1 VKATPAVSY
10 DAVLLL
16 AFGGP
21 NSPQEIRPFL
31 HRVLQG
37 VPVLPT
43 RIEEVARHYEAVGGR
58 SPLTEL
64 TFKQARAL
72 ENELRKRGQA
82 LPVYVGLRHSQPFI
96 REALG
101 QMVANGV
108 KHALGFILS
117 AHRTEA
123 SWDRYQNSVAAA
135 QRELGRKYPKIDYCP
150 GWHSQP
156 LFIRAWT
163 ELIGMELGKISPA
176 RRDSTTLVFT
186 AHSVPA
192 AMAAGSPYVEQIH
205 ETARLIAAQLRHD
218 RWFVAYQSR
227 SGNPREPW
235 LEPDI
240 LSVIRVVKDQ
250 GAEEAVIAP
259 IGFVCDHVEILYDLD
274 IEARKAAEEA
284 GLGFHRVR
292 CVNDHPLFARMM
304 CDVIGAKLET
314 SS

>member
-1 VKATPAVSY
+1 MKVTPAVSY

-31 HRVLQG
+31 ERVLQG
-37 VPVLPT
+37 VHVSPT
-43 RIEEVARHYEAVGGR
+43 RMDEVAHHYEAVGGR

-64 TFKQARAL
+64 TLKQARAL
-72 ENELRKRGQA
+72 ENELRKQGQA

-96 REALG
+96 HEAFG
-101 QMVANGV
+101 QMAANGV

-135 QRELGRKYPKIDYCP
+135 QRELGGNYPKIDYCP

-156 LFIRAWT
+156 LFIQAWA

-176 RRDSTTLVFT
+176 RRGSATVVFT

-192 AMAAGSPYVEQIH
+192 AMAAGSRYVEQIH

-218 RWFVAYQSR
+218 RWCVAYQSR

-259 IGFVCDHVEILYDLD
+259 IGFVCDHVEVLYDLD
-274 IEARKAAEEA
+274 IEARKVAD
-284 GLGFHRVR
+284 GLGLRFYRAR
-292 CVNDHPLFARMM
+292 CVNDHPLFIRMM
-304 CDVIGAKLET
+304 CDMIGAKLKNC
-314 SS
+314 S

>member
-10 DAVLLL
+10 DTVLLL

-135 QRELGRKYPKIDYCP
+135 QRELGGNYPKIDYCP

-156 LFIRAWT
+156 LFIQAWA

-176 RRDSTTLVFT
+176 RRGSATLVFT

-192 AMAAGSPYVEQIH
+192 AMAAGSPYVAEIH

-218 RWFVAYQSR
+218 RWSVAYQSR

-259 IGFVCDHVEILYDLD
+259 IGFVCDHVEVLYDLD
-274 IEARKAAEEA
+274 VEARKGAEEA
-284 GLGFHRVR
+284 GLGFHRTR
-292 CVNDHPLFARMM
+292 CVNDHPLFVRMM
-304 CDVIGAKLET
+304 ADVIGAKLKACR
-314 SS
+314 

>member
-1 VKATPAVSY
+1 M
-10 DAVLLL
+10 
-16 AFGGP
+16 
-21 NSPQEIRPFL
+21 
-31 HRVLQG
+31 
-37 VPVLPT
+37 
-43 RIEEVARHYEAVGGR
+43 EEVARHYETVGGR

-72 ENELRKRGQA
+72 ENELQQQGQG

-101 QMVANGV
+101 QMAANGV
-108 KHALGFILS
+108 KHALGLILS

-123 SWDRYQNSVAAA
+123 SWERYQNSVAAA
-135 QRELGRKYPKIDYCP
+135 QRELRGHDPQIDYCP
-150 GWHSQP
+150 GWHTQP
-156 LFIRAWT
+156 LFIQAWA

-176 RRDSTTLVFT
+176 GRGSTTLVFT

-192 AMAAGSPYVEQIH
+192 AMAAGSRYVEQIH

-240 LSVIRVVKDQ
+240 LSVIRVVKDK
-250 GAEEAVIAP
+250 GAEEAVITL
-259 IGFVCDHVEILYDLD
+259 IGLVWHYGEHLYAIVL
-274 IEARKAAEEA
+274 
-284 GLGFHRVR
+284 
-292 CVNDHPLFARMM
+292 
-304 CDVIGAKLET
+304 
-314 SS
+314 